1 MKSLWKIY
9 RLAHRFCFFVTSTSV
24 LPASEKATKPGRCG
38 PVPCVDGT
46 VVEEVDAGRDELD
59 AEEAVPR
66 VPGLH
71 VDTHLCA
78 AWHIL
83 QHQETA
89 FLEPNLLWIRVPEVN
104 RLRKN
109 GKHF

>member
-1 MKSLWKIY
+1 MKNIWKIN
-9 RLAHRFCFFVTSTSV
+9 RLAYRFCFFVTSNSV
-24 LPASEKATKPGRCG
+24 LPKGQKDTKPRRCG

-66 VPGLH
+66 VPCLH
-71 VDTHLCA
+71 VDAHLCA

-89 FLEPNLLWIRVPEVN
+89 FLEPNLLWIRFRN
-104 RLRKN
+104 
-109 GKHF
+109 